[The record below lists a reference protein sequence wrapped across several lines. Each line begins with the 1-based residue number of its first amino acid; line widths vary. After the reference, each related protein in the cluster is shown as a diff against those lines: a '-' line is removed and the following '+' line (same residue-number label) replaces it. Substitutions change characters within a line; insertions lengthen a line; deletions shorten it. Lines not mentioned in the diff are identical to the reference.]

1 MTKANLVFLCFALT
15 ACSTAEQKPVWTV
28 KATTA
33 SQQKIWVTKA
43 DGSVQCSKKGAISS
57 DFASRQLKA
66 AGVIVFQSRN
76 GNDGQMRAQKCGAP
90 TGTTVDAEISRVDLR
105 KALELGYVSKTTEAQ

>member
-1 MTKANLVFLCFALT
+1 MSKVSLVFLCLGLV

-28 KATTA
+28 KASTA
-33 SQQKIWVTKA
+33 GQQKIWVTKA

-66 AGVIVFQSRN
+66 AGVIVFQSKN
-76 GNDGQMRAQKCGAP
+76 GHDGQMRAQKCGAP

-105 KALELGYVSKTTEAQ
+105 KALELGYVSKTTANQ